1 MTFMAASVQ
10 KVALVTPDFS
20 ASGGVATVA
29 RFLSDVISGSN
40 RYTAD
45 IFSVALDSTD
55 RASVRVC
62 DPKTWVR
69 GVRVCSETSGGV
81 AYDHVG
87 AVASEIEYCRYQPRA
102 ALTERLQDYDLV
114 QVVAGTPT
122 WAHVARSVEGPV
134 TLQVATLARE
144 ERSWVLDGGWGPKA
158 LWRQLMIRITDRLD
172 HTALRHIDAAFVE
185 NQWMH
190 DHLVEHMPPDDV
202 IFAPPGVDTEQF
214 SPGPPPSTGE
224 HILSVGRFQDPRK
237 NVMLLFEAY
246 ARLRDR
252 TDAVPSLVLA
262 GRSAPTDE
270 AWTRAEALG
279 IRDAVTLREDVSME
293 ELVRLYQTA
302 ALYVVSSN
310 EEGLGLTILEA
321 MASGRP
327 VVSTACGGP
336 STTVLDGET
345 GRLVPVGDAEALAAA
360 MDDIL
365 RTPERADAMGKRG
378 RERVEQHF
386 SKTATG
392 QRFLE
397 VYDQLLAS

>member
-1 MTFMAASVQ
+1 M
-10 KVALVTPDFS
+10 S
-20 ASGGVATVA
+20 APSQIAIVVHDLAISGGVGTVA
-29 RFLSDVISGSN
+29 RFLRDVIGQSERFAADVFSLALGSN
-40 RYTAD
+40 
-45 IFSVALDSTD
+45 D
-55 RASVRVC
+55 RASVRLR
-62 DPKTWVR
+62 DPQTWTQ
-69 GVRVCSETSGGV
+69 GVQVQSETDDGV
-81 AYDHVG
+81 AYEHVG
-87 AVASEIEYCRYQPRA
+87 AMASEIEYCRYQPRR
-102 ALTERLQDYDLV
+102 ALTERLRDYDLV
-114 QVVAGTPT
+114 QVVAGTPA
-122 WAHVARSVEGPV
+122 WAHVARSVEEPV

-158 LWRQLMIRITDRLD
+158 LWRRIMIRITDRLD
-172 HTALRHIDAAFVE
+172 HTALRHVDAAFVE
-185 NQWMH
+185 NQLMH
-190 DHLVEHMPPDDV
+190 DHLAEHMPPENV
-202 IFAPPGVDTEQF
+202 IFAPPGVDAEQF

-224 HILSVGRFQDPRK
+224 HILSVGRFEDPRK

-246 ARLRDR
+246 AELQDR
-252 TDAVPSLVLA
+252 ADSVPPLVLA
-262 GRSAPTDE
+262 GRSAPPDE
-270 AWTRAEALG
+270 AWARAESLG
-279 IRDAVTLREDVSME
+279 IRDAVTSRADVSME

-345 GRLVPVGDAEALAAA
+345 GRLVPVGDAAALAEA

-386 SKTATG
+386 SKTAAG

-397 VYDQLLAS
+397 TYDQLLSDAA

>member
-1 MTFMAASVQ
+1 M
-10 KVALVTPDFS
+10 S
-20 ASGGVATVA
+20 APFRIAIVVHDLANTGGVGTVA
-29 RFLSDVISGSN
+29 RFLRDVIGQSE
-40 RYTAD
+40 RFAAD
-45 IFSVALDSTD
+45 VFSVALGAND
-55 RASVRVC
+55 RASVRLR
-62 DPKTWVR
+62 DPQTWTQGVQVR
-69 GVRVCSETSGGV
+69 SETDGGV
-81 AYDHVG
+81 AYEHVG

-114 QVVAGTPT
+114 QVVAGTPA

-144 ERSWVLDGGWGPKA
+144 ERSWVLDGGWGPKV

-185 NQWMH
+185 NQWMQ
-190 DHLVEHMPPDDV
+190 DHLAEHMPPDDV
-202 IFAPPGVDTEQF
+202 LFAPPGVDTEQF

-252 TDAVPSLVLA
+252 ADAVPPLVLA

-270 AWTRAEALG
+270 AWARAEALG

-378 RERVEQHF
+378 REQVEQHF
-386 SKTATG
+386 SMEATG
-392 QRFLE
+392 RHFLDT
-397 VYDQLLAS
+397 YAQLLNLPS